1 MTAPSPVL
9 AAMRRLPAAIALVLL
24 LASPW
29 KEALAQPAFVATV
42 TADSADL
49 RKTASAG
56 GVRVGSLKKGEK
68 VPAYGLSKNKE
79 WVRVKGPDGA
89 AWVSR
94 RDVRVARGTVAA
106 PPPPRRETNTRSTSG
121 PGGPKR
127 WATVTSS
134 KTKVQLNATKSSP
147 TVAVAN
153 RGDVFEVGGFSN
165 NKEWVK
171 VRTDDGRI
179 GWIVKSDLRP
189 GRQETARVEPPRERK
204 RPDPEPP
211 RRPRRASTGDGDMRV
226 WADGGVLLFHQ
237 LVGSREGY
245 GYDLNGMGFG
255 GGVRFNRPFSENLHL
270 EGGYLGTANQRITP
284 PESNASLFSTLHRV
298 DVSARYDYYFGG
310 NPDGHKVFG
319 LGGYQGYWFLVQPQ
333 NLSWVYSQIYHS
345 LAVGA
350 GAEGSLMGGTLKI
363 GLDGRYFGP
372 VLAGQM
378 YLNGEKGGDGQAN
391 DSTGYAAGF
400 WIRKEFGSGSW
411 MGLGYRG
418 HFYETKYKG
427 EGKRGPYRIHEVNV
441 KDEFQSVTFTYARG
455 F

>member
-1 MTAPSPVL
+1 MTAVSRWL
-9 AAMRRLPAAIALVLL
+9 FAAIALALFVS
-24 LASPW
+24 SPW
-29 KEALAQPAFVATV
+29 KDALAQTGFVATV
-42 TADSADL
+42 TSDSADL

-68 VPAYGLSKNKE
+68 VPAYGLSPDKQ
-79 WVRVKGPDGA
+79 WVKVKGPDGA

-94 RDVRVARGTVAA
+94 KDVSVARGTAA
-106 PPPPRRETNTRSTSG
+106 AAPPRRESSEGTARASG
-121 PGGPKR
+121 GSKR

-179 GWIVKSDLRP
+179 GWIVKTDLKP
-189 GRQETARVEPPRERK
+189 GRQEVARAEPT
-204 RPDPEPP
+204 PEPRRPEPEPEP
-211 RRPRRASTGDGDMRV
+211 RRPRRPSSGEGNMRV

-237 LVGSREGY
+237 LVSSREGY
-245 GYDLNGMGFG
+245 GYDLTGMGFG
-255 GGVRFNRPFSENLHL
+255 GGVRFNRPFSDNLHL
-270 EGGYLGTANQRITP
+270 EGGYLGTANQRIKP
-284 PESNASLFSTLHRV
+284 PESSASLFSTLHRV

-310 NPDGHKVFG
+310 DPNGHKLFG

-350 GAEGSLMGGTLKI
+350 GGEGSLMGGTLKI

-378 YLNGEKGGDGQAN
+378 YLSGEKGGDGQAN
-391 DSTGYAAGF
+391 DSSGYSAGF
-400 WIRKEFGSGSW
+400 WVRKEFGGGSW
-411 MGLGYRG
+411 LGLGYRG

-427 EGKRGPYRIHEVNV
+427 EGKRGPYRIHKVNV
-441 KDEFQSVTFTYARG
+441 KDEFQSVTLTYARG